1 MKSAKVLGNLRK
13 LLSYEELEA
22 QARASGALVRVRALH
37 PVIMLE
43 AMLATVGN
51 SGGRL
56 ADALRYLELYY
67 KVRVD
72 RSSFYKRLDKTFAKF
87 VHDVMERVMRTR
99 TVAEHPALLGKLEG
113 LRDLWAWDS
122 TSVALRRVLASTFA
136 VGRESERAG
145 AKLHAAVSL
154 RTQAIVRPK
163 LTAQRTSDERGIDLG
178 RDLGDVLVL
187 LDRGYSGHKLFAS
200 IEDSGGLYLTRLK
213 TSTNPLL
220 AATHDGA
227 TGVASAAGITLD
239 EALEAEMLS
248 MDEAIDIDV
257 ELSLGKKGALPARVV
272 GLPIDEGGETKVW
285 WYLTNL
291 PRNDFPPT
299 LLRELYRLRWQI
311 ELLWK
316 QLKGRFRLDDIEA
329 LTEHNVR
336 LIMETAILAHFLSL
350 GVLDAVTSPAERKGL
365 TVGRMALAFPFAVP
379 NLVKILLA
387 EDEDEAL
394 ERAAD
399 LRSGILHAAVDT
411 NPKRTR
417 IAAAKRA
424 QKLRSARN
432 HA

>member
-1 MKSAKVLGNLRK
+1 MKAAKVLGNLRQ
-13 LLSYEELEA
+13 LLSFEELES
-22 QARASGALVRVRALH
+22 QARASGALVRVRRLH
-37 PVIMLE
+37 PVMMLE

-72 RSSFYKRLDKTFAKF
+72 RSSFYKRLDATFAKF
-87 VHDVMERVMRTR
+87 VHDVMERVMGTR
-99 TVAEHPALLGKLEG
+99 TVAEHPALAGKLEG

-163 LTAQRTSDERGIDLG
+163 LTAQCTSDERGIDLG
-178 RDLGDVLVL
+178 RELGDVLVL

-200 IEDSGGLYLTRLK
+200 IDDSGGLYLTRLK
-213 TSTNPLL
+213 TSTNPIV
-220 AATHDGA
+220 ASIHGAGTGA
-227 TGVASAAGITLD
+227 TSAVGMTLD
-239 EALEAEMLS
+239 KALEAEMFS
-248 MDEAIDIDV
+248 MDEVVDIDV
-257 ELSLGKKGALPARVV
+257 ELSLGKWTALPARVV
-272 GLPIDEGGETKVW
+272 GLPVDQGGETKVW

-291 PRNDFPPT
+291 PREDFSPT
-299 LLRELYRLRWQI
+299 ILRELYRLRWQI

-336 LIMETAILAHFLSL
+336 LIMETAILAYFLSL
-350 GVLDAVTSPAERKGL
+350 GVLDAVTTPSERKGL
-365 TVGRMALAFPFAVP
+365 TVGRMALAFPFVVP

-387 EDEDEAL
+387 DDEDDAL

-417 IAAAKRA
+417 LAAAKRA
-424 QKLRSARN
+424 RKGQSRHN
-432 HA
+432 HG